1 MLDYNSM
8 NADQRRMC
16 FRAMSVFSRWL
27 NTHHEAN
34 GEDHRVTETHYFEFD
49 DSPRLLLDNERAD
62 TYYRIAVFSFNPYHD
77 EGGPNELTC
86 YFDEPDLYL
95 RHADQL
101 FDTNIQPIYE
111 DGKLVNEGR
120 TEDETVLNR
129 EEA

>member
-1 MLDYNSM
+1 MLDTTQM
-8 NADQRRMC
+8 NDRQKLMC

-34 GEDHRVTETHYFEFD
+34 GEPHRVTESHYFEYD
-49 DSPRLLLDNERAD
+49 DSPKLLIDTGDLGAQE
-62 TYYRIAVFSFNPYHD
+62 TYYRVLIFSFNPYHD

-86 YFDEPDLYL
+86 YFDDDNYL

-111 DGKLVNEGR
+111 DGKLVNAGHIEE
-120 TEDETVLNR
+120 EDDVE
-129 EEA
+129 